1 MIKLMFLLAICY
13 LALEISIKLAEK
25 EGNNNE

>member
-1 MIKLMFLLAICY
+1 MIKLIMLLIGCY

-25 EGNNNE
+25 EGNKNE